1 VPSRGVPPPRIA
13 IAFQGDVANPASWS
27 GAPAGLWRGLASVG
41 AERIAI
47 DARFPG
53 YAALAH
59 RLRMSWAEATANPLF
74 ALGASIAAGRAAS
87 REAIDGAIAIGTGF
101 TLPARVR
108 AVTFEDMTVAQ
119 AMRTG
124 DPAYRSL
131 SERAKRR
138 WRTRQHAA
146 YDRSVACCATSHWAA
161 DSIVADYGVP
171 RERVHVVGLGC
182 KMPFAESPERDWSAP
197 RFVFAGFEWER
208 KGGPKVIEAFATLRE
223 RIPAATLD
231 LVGGHPRVE
240 LDGVTGHGPMPL
252 ESGDAQRRYAAIL
265 DRATCMVM
273 PSAYEPFGIAYAD
286 AGARGVPSIG
296 TTVGGAADA
305 IGEGGVLIEP
315 EDSEALLAAMVELSD
330 PGTAERLGSRASE
343 NAAGLTWGKVT
354 ERLIR
359 ALQPPGVEIGGLTQ
373 YLERPLE
380 SSGHDR

>member
-1 VPSRGVPPPRIA
+1 MPSRGVPPPRIA
-13 IAFQGDVANPASWS
+13 IALQGDVANPASWS
-27 GAPAGLWRGLASVG
+27 GSPAGLWRGLANVG
-41 AERIAI
+41 VERIAI

-53 YAALAH
+53 YATLAH
-59 RLRMSWAEATANPLF
+59 RLGMSWAEATANPLF
-74 ALGASIAAGRAAS
+74 ALGAGIVAGRAAS
-87 REAIDGAIAIGTGF
+87 REGIDGAIAIGTGF
-101 TLPARVR
+101 TLPARIR

-124 DPAYRSL
+124 DPVYSSL

-138 WRTRQHAA
+138 WRSRQQATYH
-146 YDRSVACCATSHWAA
+146 RSVACCATSHWAA

-171 RERVHVVGLGC
+171 RERVHVVGLGFR
-182 KMPFAESPERDWSAP
+182 MPFAENPERDWSTP

-208 KGGPKVIEAFATLRE
+208 KGGPVVLEAFAALRE

-240 LDGVTGHGPMPL
+240 LDGVTGHGTMPL
-252 ESGDAQRRYAAIL
+252 ESADAQRRYAAIL

-305 IGEGGVLIEP
+305 VGEGGVLVEP
-315 EDSEALLAAMVELSD
+315 EDAEALLAAMVELSD
-330 PGTAERLGSRASE
+330 PGTAERLGALASE
-343 NAAGLTWGKVT
+343 HAAGLTWDKVS
-354 ERLIR
+354 ERLVR
-359 ALQPPGVEIGGLTQ
+359 ALQPPGVEIGALTQ